1 MARGHLP
8 HPSGLPARLAAPLR
22 GSLSQLRGALIR
34 LGRALI
40 PRRGP
45 PARPGRGGGS
55 REGAATTSPNGME
68 AAPRYLLLFLGF
80 FAGGMILISLL
91 GDQGL
96 IAYYRLRSEARY
108 LKVGVERLQQR
119 REEME
124 RRIVALREDPGYI
137 ELLARRRLGLVKPGD
152 VIIQPAGRERP

>member
-1 MARGHLP
+1 MARGHFP
-8 HPSGLPARLAAPLR
+8 NSSGLQARFAASLR
-22 GSLSQLRGALIR
+22 
-34 LGRALI
+34 RALI
-40 PRRGP
+40 PLRHALNPSRGR
-45 PARPGRGGGS
+45 AGRGDGR
-55 REGAATTSPNGME
+55 REAAAAPGPDTME
-68 AAPRYLLLFLGF
+68 AGPRYLLLFLGF

-96 IAYYRLRSEARY
+96 IAYYGLRAEART
-108 LKVGVERLQQR
+108 LKEGVAHLQQQ

-152 VIIQPAGRERP
+152 VIIEPAGRKRP